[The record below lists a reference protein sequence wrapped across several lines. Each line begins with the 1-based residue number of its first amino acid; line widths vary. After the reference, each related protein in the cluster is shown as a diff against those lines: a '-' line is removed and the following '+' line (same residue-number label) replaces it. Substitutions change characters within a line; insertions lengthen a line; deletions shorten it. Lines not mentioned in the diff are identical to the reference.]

1 MDTNPSTSTT
11 NTTSDD
17 RTSGVTDKTIVFL
30 SRSIDDERSTVA
42 WTLANAGVANG
53 QDVTVFAVS
62 SGVDVLRKG
71 AADTVQMNPHDPSM
85 KELIGK
91 FMASGGT
98 VWACPPCSALRG
110 YTEDQFIDG
119 VRITGAGPV
128 FELIANGAATICL

>member
-1 MDTNPSTSTT
+1 M
-11 NTTSDD
+11 NT
-17 RTSGVTDKTIVFL
+17 TDKTIIFL
-30 SRSIDDERSTVA
+30 SRSIDDERATVA

-62 SGVDVLRKG
+62 AGVDVLRKG

-91 FMASGGT
+91 FMAEGGT

-110 YTEDQFIDG
+110 YTDDDFIDG
-119 VRITGAGPV
+119 VTITGAGPV
-128 FELIANGAATICL
+128 YELIAAGAATICL